1 LLGGDQTGAP
11 LAGAILQDWFAPN
24 ITTDP
29 RKGIGNW
36 PLDEVVHYLKTGTN
50 SWTLASGPMAEAVVH
65 STSLMTNEDLAA
77 IAAYLKD
84 SGVAVSTSH
93 PTSVSAN
100 DPAMRAGAA
109 IYKDNCAACH
119 KDSGVGE
126 SALFPSLSGSA
137 LVQSDDVT
145 TLARLILQGSRA
157 VATPDKL
164 TAPAMPA
171 FDWRL
176 NDAQI
181 AAVLTFIRNRWG
193 NAAAP
198 VAASTVARQRALLA
212 RSP

>member
-1 LLGGDQTGAP
+1 
-11 LAGAILQDWFAPN
+11 
-24 ITTDP
+24 
-29 RKGIGNW
+29 
-36 PLDEVVHYLKTGTN
+36 
-50 SWTLASGPMAEAVVH
+50 
-65 STSLMTNEDLAA
+65 MTNEDLAA
-77 IAAYLKD
+77 IATYLKD
-84 SGVAVSTSH
+84 SGVAVSTSP

-100 DPAMRAGAA
+100 DAAIRAGAA

-119 KDSGVGE
+119 KDTGVGE

-157 VATPDKL
+157 VATPDKP
-164 TAPAMPA
+164 TAPAMPV